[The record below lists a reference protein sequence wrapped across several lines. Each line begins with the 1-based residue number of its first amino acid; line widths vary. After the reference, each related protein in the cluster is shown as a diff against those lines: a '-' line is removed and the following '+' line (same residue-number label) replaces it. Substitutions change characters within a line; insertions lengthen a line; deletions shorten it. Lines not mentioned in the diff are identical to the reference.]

1 MTMFEILE
9 TLAPEK
15 EERLPDKRV
24 DKIKASVLSRIEED
38 KPMKKH
44 FTIKPLLMAA
54 AITAT
59 SAISALSAGAATT
72 PAVSEEKLPAVAVA
86 SQPAAADT
94 PAADA
99 QPAAPENDLKPDTKF
114 ERAESPDDRT
124 EPAPPESLDNDEKGT
139 VSALIV
145 QPTGMEL
152 DYGVSS
158 QKISDMEFIGEDD
171 NGVRHYKSS
180 TGGTVS
186 LRTINAD
193 EESVVCCYYFE
204 F

>member
-1 MTMFEILE
+1 MTMFEFFEKLE
-9 TLAPEK
+9 ALAPEN

-44 FTIKPLLMAA
+44 FTIKPLLIAA

-59 SAISALSAGAATT
+59 SAISAISAGAVTT
-72 PAVSEEKLPAVAVA
+72 PAVSEEKLPTAIAA

-94 PAADA
+94 PAA
-99 QPAAPENDLKPDTKF
+99 PENDPKPDTTS
-114 ERAESPDDRT
+114 ERAESPDDRI
-124 EPAPPESLDNDEKGT
+124 ELAPPEILDNDEKGT

-152 DYGVSS
+152 DYEVSR

-171 NGVRHYKSS
+171 NGIRRYKTAAGEEVKVR
-180 TGGTVS
+180 
-186 LRTINAD
+186 LINAD
-193 EESVVCCYYFE
+193 EENVTVYYYYE

>member
-9 TLAPEK
+9 TLSPEN
-15 EERLPDKRV
+15 EERLPDKRL

-44 FTIKPLLMAA
+44 FTIKPLLIAA

-59 SAISALSAGAATT
+59 GAISALSAGAVTT
-72 PAVSEEKLPAVAVA
+72 PAVSEEKLPA
-86 SQPAAADT
+86 AAAS
-94 PAADA
+94 
-99 QPAAPENDLKPDTKF
+99 QPAAPENAPKPDTTS
-114 ERAESPDDRT
+114 EPAESPDDRI
-124 EPAPPESLDNDEKGT
+124 ELAPPESLDNNEKGT

-145 QPTGMEL
+145 QPAGKEL
-152 DYGVSS
+152 DYEVREE
-158 QKISDMEFIGEDD
+158 KLSDMELIGVDD

-180 TGGTVS
+180 TGDEVKVR
-186 LRTINAD
+186 LINAD
-193 EESVVCCYYFE
+193 EENVTVYYYYE

>member
-9 TLAPEK
+9 TLSPEN

-44 FTIKPLLMAA
+44 FTIKPLLIAA

-59 SAISALSAGAATT
+59 GAISALSAGAVTT
-72 PAVSEEKLPAVAVA
+72 PAVSEEKLPA
-86 SQPAAADT
+86 AAAS
-94 PAADA
+94 
-99 QPAAPENDLKPDTKF
+99 QPAAPENDPKPDTT
-114 ERAESPDDRT
+114 S
-124 EPAPPESLDNDEKGT
+124 EPAELPVNRIELASPESLDNDEKGT

-145 QPTGMEL
+145 QPAGKEL
-152 DYGVSS
+152 DYEVREE
-158 QKISDMEFIGEDD
+158 KLSDMELIGVDD

-180 TGGTVS
+180 TGDEVKVR
-186 LRTINAD
+186 LINAD
-193 EESVVCCYYFE
+193 EENVTVYYYYE

>member
-1 MTMFEILE
+1 MFEFLE
-9 TLAPEK
+9 TLAPEN

-44 FTIKPLLMAA
+44 FTIKPLLIAA

-59 SAISALSAGAATT
+59 GAISAISAGAVTT
-72 PAVSEEKLPAVAVA
+72 PAISEETLPAVAVA

-94 PAADA
+94 PAA
-99 QPAAPENDLKPDTKF
+99 PENDLKPDTTS
-114 ERAESPDDRT
+114 EPAESPNDRI
-124 EPAPPESLDNDEKGT
+124 ELAPPEILDGAEKGT
-139 VSALIV
+139 VSVLII
-145 QPTGMEL
+145 QPAGTEL
-152 DYGVSS
+152 DYEVC
-158 QKISDMEFIGEDD
+158 KEKLSDMELIGVDD

-180 TGGTVS
+180 NGKTVS
-186 LRTINAD
+186 LSLINAD
-193 EESVVCCYYFE
+193 EEDVTVCFYYYE